1 MLLFVLLFSGSSFVF
16 NITPSFQKLCIP
28 LNAQV
33 NWVHWFNQGFTI
45 GFESHLSPGNKSK
58 RYSECLYCK
67 WLLKNWH
74 SHLENTSHLSQTNEG
89 LALQSEIDISLW
101 TSTRIFWILREVH
114 ASPETAKALLSSLAP
129 PKEEKKDC
137 PSRSSLFINIHSFIV
152 SHGSWNLACWMDDPG
167 THFVAIK
174 MSAIEFLDYN
184 RTIHNFYELQTHLY
198 ILHSDRKTFQ
208 FALQVHKSSQPFNRS
223 GIDVSALFC
232 SLT

>member
-1 MLLFVLLFSGSSFVF
+1 MFHPLLFFLLSANSFAF
-16 NITPSFQKLCIP
+16 NITLSYQKLCIP

-45 GFESHLSPGNKSK
+45 EFESHLSPGNKSK

-114 ASPETAKALLSSLAP
+114 SSPETAETLLSSLAP

-137 PSRSSLFINIHSFIV
+137 PVDLPCSSIFTHS
-152 SHGSWNLACWMDDPG
+152 SWAMAVEIWPVVLLNGWPRDP
-167 THFVAIK
+167 
-174 MSAIEFLDYN
+174 LC
-184 RTIHNFYELQTHLY
+184 R
-198 ILHSDRKTFQ
+198 
-208 FALQVHKSSQPFNRS
+208 HK
-223 GIDVSALFC
+223 DVSNWILGLKQNNTRFLWTLDSSIFYAVTEKLFNLLC
-232 SLT
+232 KSIRVPSHLIGQE